1 VLASYHTVIS
11 TISAFAMVMKTF
23 GNVAGHTG
31 QVRKP
36 VFARRLRR
44 RPDVRD
50 HARTSQTR
58 AGTWTPVGV
67 TYFA

>member
-1 VLASYHTVIS
+1 
-11 TISAFAMVMKTF
+11 MKTV

-36 VFARRLRR
+36 VFARGFRR
-44 RPDVRD
+44 CPDVRD
-50 HARTSQTR
+50 QARTSQTR
-58 AGTWTPVGV
+58 AGTWMPVGV